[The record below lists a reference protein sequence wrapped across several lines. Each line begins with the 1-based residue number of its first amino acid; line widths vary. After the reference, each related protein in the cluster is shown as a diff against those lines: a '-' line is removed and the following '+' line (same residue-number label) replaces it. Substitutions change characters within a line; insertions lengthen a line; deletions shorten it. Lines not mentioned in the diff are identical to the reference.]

1 MTPSSSGAGSASA
14 RTHTAQPFGPDS
26 LIWHY
31 LGDLRN
37 ALGGR
42 AATTLQVMHPAIG
55 AAVSDPDLS
64 VFFTEPIARLRRS
77 GPLIMG
83 VVYNGPGAHHS
94 ADTLRDMHLQI
105 KGTIT
110 GGAKDGQH
118 FHALDP
124 EVFYWA
130 HATFVYTLFA
140 TIEAFHHPLTTARR
154 DQLYTECRQWYRL
167 YGLSER
173 PMPPDYPSFVA
184 YLERMCDTEL
194 EATAT
199 AVRGKAMFGDP
210 KTIPQQEMPVWLWR
224 LLTPLPIRLHTFL
237 CRGLM
242 PPIIREKMNYSWTPT
257 DERRFRAAAW
267 VIRAVVPRLPARIRY
282 SPVALA
288 AFERDG
294 WPTQ

>member
-1 MTPSSSGAGSASA
+1 MSSPSPSAGSASA
-14 RTHTAQPFGPDS
+14 RTHAVQPFGPDS
-26 LIWHY
+26 LIWRY

-37 ALGGR
+37 PLGGR

-55 AAVSDPDLS
+55 AAVSDPALS

-110 GGAKDGQH
+110 GGTKDGQH

-124 EVFYWA
+124 EIFYWA
-130 HATFVYTLFA
+130 HATFVYALFA
-140 TIEAFHHPLTTARR
+140 TIDAFHDPLSTAQR
-154 DQLYTECRQWYRL
+154 DQLYAECRHWYRL

-184 YLERMCDTEL
+184 YVDRMCATEL
-194 EATAT
+194 EPTETAL
-199 AVRGKAMFGDP
+199 RGKAMFGDP
-210 KTIPQQEMPVWLWR
+210 KTIPQDEMPAWLWR
-224 LLTPLPIRLHTFL
+224 LLTPLPIRFNTFL
-237 CRGLM
+237 ARGLM
-242 PPIIREKMNYSWTPT
+242 PPLIREKMNYPWTPA
-257 DERRFRAAAW
+257 DERRFRRTAR

-282 SPVALA
+282 NPVALA

-294 WPTQ
+294 WPTR

>member
-1 MTPSSSGAGSASA
+1 MASSRPGAGSASA
-14 RTHTAQPFGPDS
+14 RTHAVAPFGPDS
-26 LIWHY
+26 LIWRY

-55 AAVSDPDLS
+55 AAVSDPTLS
-64 VFFTEPIARLRRS
+64 VFFTEPVARLRRS

-83 VVYNGPGAHHS
+83 VVYNGAGAHHS
-94 ADTLRDMHLQI
+94 ADTLRDMHLPI

-110 GGAKDGQH
+110 GGTKAGQQ

-130 HATFVYTLFA
+130 HATFVYALFA
-140 TIEAFHHPLTTARR
+140 TIDAFHDPLTAARR
-154 DQLYTECRQWYRL
+154 DQLYAECKHWYRL

-184 YLERMCDTEL
+184 YVDRMCATEL
-194 EATAT
+194 EPTETAL
-199 AVRGKAMFGDP
+199 RGKAMFGDP
-210 KTIPQQEMPVWLWR
+210 KTIPQDEMPAWLWR
-224 LLTPLPIRLHTFL
+224 LLTPLPIRFHTFL
-237 CRGLM
+237 SRGLM
-242 PPIIREKMNYSWTPT
+242 PPVIREKMNYSWTAT
-257 DERRFRAAAW
+257 DERRFRAAAR
-267 VIRAVVPRLPARIRY
+267 VIRAVLPRLPARLRY
-282 SPVALA
+282 NPVALA

-294 WPTQ
+294 WPTR